1 MRSIP
6 GASRPAAILAVTVV
20 LGLSAGCGGEPVK
33 FAGES
38 VEEPEAFLST
48 IERTWRSDIA
58 QDRVT
63 KHKDARCYF
72 STPADGDSKTIEQIV
87 YCGPVRHYTEK
98 SASEAAD
105 DAKEH
110 KEAREA
116 REAGDLEDD
125 EGPEPGDAGPG
136 SWDTYVF
143 QAISSDPGSE
153 NSDYQ
158 LIDPR
163 PELWGAEVTG
173 GMKLFRPDGEE
184 PPADAS
190 KLAAPKPPPVDNG
203 YVKVTDEVDIKQA
216 KQPQDARIVTPRTTV
231 TVSQLGTTDQ
241 FETDEG
247 RRGPA
252 NGEKFVVAKVGLAD
266 GPFAERYQN
275 AWGDEDLINADVT
288 YALQVGDDRKRLD
301 LSSQYSASDTQ
312 TATIVASVPKNSDPQ
327 LLVSAAGKDQTI
339 SLTTGKRTSR
349 TAEAFYQTRSETG
362 VSRQYATKTFKKGDF
377 ALSLSLLFSN
387 AQLVPFDPDDVTSI
401 FEVPDDATTFSV
413 TYKPTFTFSSSESA
427 EFYQPTN
434 GAGTLTPLTFDVSF
448 EK

>member
-6 GASRPAAILAVTVV
+6 RASRPAAILAVTVV

-72 STPADGDSKTIEQIV
+72 STPADGDSETIEQIV
-87 YCGPVRHYTEK
+87 YCGPIRHYTEK

-105 DAKEH
+105 DAKE
-110 KEAREA
+110 A
-116 REAGDLEDD
+116 REAGDGADD

-136 SWDTYVF
+136 SWDTYLF
-143 QAISSDPGSE
+143 QATSSDPGSD
-153 NSDYQ
+153 NSDFQ

-163 PELWGAEVTG
+163 PELWGTEVTT

-190 KLAAPKPPPVDNG
+190 KLAAPKPPPVDDG
-203 YVKVTDEVDIKQA
+203 YVEVTDEVDIKQA
-216 KQPQDARIVTPRTTV
+216 KQPRHARIVTPRTTV
-231 TVSQLGTTDQ
+231 TVSQFGTTDQ
-241 FETDEG
+241 VETDEG

-252 NGEKFVVAKVGLAD
+252 TGERFVVAKLDLTD
-266 GPFAERYQN
+266 GRFAERYQN

-288 YALQVGDDRKRLD
+288 YAHQVGDDRKRLD
-301 LSSQYSASDTQ
+301 LSSQYAASETQ
-312 TATIVASVPKNSDPQ
+312 TATIVASVPRKSDPQ

-339 SLTTGKRTSR
+339 SLTTAKRTSK
-349 TAEAFYQTRSETG
+349 TAEAFYQASSETG
-362 VSRQYATKTFKKGDF
+362 VSRQYATRTFKQG
-377 ALSLSLLFSN
+377 
-387 AQLVPFDPDDVTSI
+387 DVTSI